1 MKNAKVKL
9 LYVEYSGD
17 TEPVSAWIE
26 IGGGDFEY
34 YIKSPKKADRLM
46 AAGRLIDTG
55 IWSGETWASLLRN
68 PETKKF
74 GRSFSG
80 DGRYEVYEIAGKG
93 V

>member
-26 IGGGDFEY
+26 IGGGDLEH
-34 YIKSPKKADRLM
+34 YIKSLKKADRLM

-55 IWSGETWASLLRN
+55 IWSGETWASLIYNRD
-68 PETKKF
+68 TRKYGCRF
-74 GRSFSG
+74 DGG
-80 DGRYEVYEIAGKG
+80 GRYAVYEISEKG
-93 V
+93 A